1 MENNPKTPSLE
12 SDTLNLEKDL
22 EDAMVEGLESFV
34 VIEEEPELESEGPT
48 SELKNLDKRQ
58 KSTNGAS
65 KSFELKSTKNE
76 DDESFVVVRYVQL
89 S

>member
-12 SDTLNLEKDL
+12 SGTLNLEKDL
-22 EDAMVEGLESFV
+22 EDAMVESLESFV

-58 KSTNGAS
+58 ESTNGAS
-65 KSFELKSTKNE
+65 HSIPFELESTKSE
-76 DDESFVVVRYVQL
+76 DDESFVVVR
-89 S
+89 